1 MEQFL
6 NPLVDSFHLL
16 PHRVLA
22 LDKEEPFSVLLLL
35 SSALRASFCRV
46 MSQPKGTAWREINAH
61 NLQESRPKG
70 TAAFKLLSA
79 GWQVGFALPCP
90 RI

>member
-6 NPLVDSFHLL
+6 NPLVRSFRLL
-16 PHRVLA
+16 PHRVRA
-22 LDKEEPFSVLLLL
+22 LDNEEPFSLLLLL
-35 SSALRASFCRV
+35 SSALRASSCCV

-70 TAAFKLLSA
+70 IAAFKLLSA
-79 GWQVGFALPCP
+79 G
-90 RI
+90 